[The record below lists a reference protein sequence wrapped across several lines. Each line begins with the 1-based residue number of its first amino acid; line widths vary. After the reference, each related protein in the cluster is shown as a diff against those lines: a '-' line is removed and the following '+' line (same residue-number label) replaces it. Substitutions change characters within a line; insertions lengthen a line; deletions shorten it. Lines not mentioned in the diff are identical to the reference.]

1 MKTIIYTIFTG
12 VMIMTFGFSKSD
24 VTGPME
30 GQKAIDFELN
40 DQGGNLVKLSEFKGQ
55 MIVLYFFPKAHTPG

>member
-24 VTGPME
+24 ATGPME

-40 DQGGNLVKLSEFKGQ
+40 DQGGNFVKLSEFKGQ